1 MDLFII
7 SRPSTIYQLYAV
19 ISAAIMPM
27 DIPPL
32 SPYPEDI
39 VSSSQ
44 VFVVSFGVD
53 MDFPGAA

>member
-7 SRPSTIYQLYAV
+7 SRLSTIYQVYAV
-19 ISAAIMPM
+19 ISAGVTPM
-27 DIPPL
+27 NIPPL

-39 VSSSQ
+39 VGSYQ

>member
-1 MDLFII
+1 
-7 SRPSTIYQLYAV
+7 
-19 ISAAIMPM
+19 M

-53 MDFPGAA
+53 MDFARAA